1 MRAARMNGFGGPEVF
16 DVVELPGLKPG
27 IGEVLIAVAAAGINR
42 PDVFQRKGNYPA
54 PAGVPADIPGLE
66 ISGIVQE
73 VGEGVE
79 DLQVGDAVIALLAGG
94 GYATEAVV
102 PADHCILKPEM
113 LSFEE
118 AAAIPETTYTVWH
131 NLFERGHLAKN
142 ERVLI
147 HGGTG
152 GIGTTAI
159 QLAKAFGAEVIT
171 TVGSAEKKEIAISL
185 GADLVLNYQEED
197 FASVLKESGVD
208 VVLDSIGGD
217 YFAKHLD
224 ILRPDGRL
232 VHINAVQGA
241 KVELNLLKMM
251 QKRITITG
259 STLRARDKSFKTQL
273 TRAVVTH
280 VLPLI
285 ERGEFK
291 PLIHRGYPLSAVS
304 EAHAYFETADQ
315 YGKIVLNMKS

>member
-16 DVVELPGLKPG
+16 HVVELPGLKPG

-79 DLQVGDAVIALLAGG
+79 DLQVGDAVMALLAGG

-159 QLAKAFGAEVIT
+159 QLAKAIGAEVIT
-171 TVGSAEKKEIAISL
+171 TVGSAEKKEIALSL

-291 PLIHRGYPLSAVS
+291 PLIHRVYPLSAVL

>member
-16 DVVELPGLKPG
+16 DMVELPGLKPG

-79 DLQVGDAVIALLAGG
+79 DLQVGDAVMALLAGG

-171 TVGSAEKKEIAISL
+171 TVGSAEKKEIALSL

-224 ILRPDGRL
+224 LLRPDGRL

-291 PLIHRGYPLSAVS
+291 PLINRVYPLSAVL

>member
-16 DVVELPGLKPG
+16 DVVELPGLQPG

-79 DLQVGDAVIALLAGG
+79 DLQVGDAVMALLAGG

-131 NLFERGHLAKN
+131 NLFERGHLAID

-171 TVGSAEKKEIAISL
+171 TVGSAEKKEIALSL

-291 PLIHRGYPLSAVS
+291 PLIHRVYPLSAVS